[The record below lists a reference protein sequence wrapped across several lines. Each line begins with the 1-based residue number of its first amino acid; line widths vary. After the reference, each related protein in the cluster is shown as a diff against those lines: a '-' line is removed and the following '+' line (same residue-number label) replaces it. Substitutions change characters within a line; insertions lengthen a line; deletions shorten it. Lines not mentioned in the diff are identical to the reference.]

1 MLSSKENVVFCNVF
15 LSKIHAK
22 SLTKSFWQTNLQNNN
37 NKKKKQHQ
45 TTKPQDII
53 LSFQSIQASLLSLL
67 LNLKDRRAILTHNFV
82 FSVLNNTNQKDKPV
96 LTPIGISLPSA
107 WVSTC
112 IHWGQLFVTR
122 DITSALT

>member
-1 MLSSKENVVFCNVF
+1 MRKVLLRVFGKPTY
-15 LSKIHAK
+15 KIIII
-22 SLTKSFWQTNLQNNN
+22 
-37 NKKKKQHQ
+37 KKKKQHQ